1 LGVTA
6 EWDGLQLAA
15 VDRIPTDASTVATA
29 SGPGE
34 VAVARDAGEL
44 VMHPELESIFRAQY
58 PAVVAVARR
67 VLRFEADAE
76 DVAQE
81 VFVSF
86 ARSAVPAAEARAWLT
101 VAATHT
107 ALNVLRSRRRRV
119 AREVSV
125 AESQESP
132 DAAVQVIEKAEQ
144 QRVRDALANL
154 PHKQAVV
161 LVLRYSGLSY
171 ADIAETTQLSP
182 SSVGTTLR
190 RAELALRKELSDD
203 PSV

>member
-1 LGVTA
+1 VTA
-6 EWDGLQLAA
+6 EWEGFQLAE
-15 VDRIPTDASTVATA
+15 VDRIPPDTSTVATV

-34 VAVARDAGEL
+34 VAVARNAGDL
-44 VMHPELESIFRAQY
+44 VVHPELESVFRTQY
-58 PAVVAVARR
+58 PYVVAVASR
-67 VLRFEADAE
+67 VLRFDAEAE

-86 ARSAVPAAEARAWLT
+86 ARSAVPAADARAWLT

-125 AESQESP
+125 AEPQESP
-132 DAAVQVIEKAEQ
+132 DAAAEVIGQVEQ

-154 PHKQAVV
+154 PRKQALV

-190 RAELALRKELSDD
+190 RAEAALRKELSDD
-203 PSV
+203 PSI

>member
-1 LGVTA
+1 MARKTA
-6 EWDGLQLAA
+6 
-15 VDRIPTDASTVATA
+15 V
-29 SGPGE
+29 
-34 VAVARDAGEL
+34 L
-44 VMHPELESIFRAQY
+44 VMHPDLESTFRTHY
-58 PAVVAVARR
+58 PSVVAVARR
-67 VLRFEADAE
+67 VLRFESDAE

-86 ARSAVPAAEARAWLT
+86 ARSDVPAAEARAWLT

-107 ALNVLRSRRRRV
+107 SLNILRSRRRRV

-125 AESQESP
+125 LESHESP
-132 DAAVQVIEKAEQ
+132 DAGALAIALVEQ

-154 PHKQAVV
+154 PRKQAVV
-161 LVLRYSGLSY
+161 LVLRYSGFSY

-190 RAELALRKELSDD
+190 RAEAALRKELSDD
-203 PSV
+203 PSI

>member
-1 LGVTA
+1 MTA
-6 EWDGLQLAA
+6 EWEGFQLAGVA
-15 VDRIPTDASTVATA
+15 GVPPDTSTVATA

-34 VAVARDAGEL
+34 VAVARNTREL
-44 VMHPELESIFRAQY
+44 VMHPELEPIFRTQY
-58 PAVVAVARR
+58 QYVVSVARR
-67 VLRFEADAE
+67 VLRFDADAE

-86 ARSAVPAAEARAWLT
+86 ARSAVPAADARAWLT

-125 AESQESP
+125 AKPEESA
-132 DAAVQVIEKAEQ
+132 DAAAQVIGLVEQ

-154 PHKQAVV
+154 PRKQAVV

-171 ADIAETTQLSP
+171 ADIAESTQLSP

-190 RAELALRKELSDD
+190 RAEAALRKELSDD
-203 PSV
+203 TSV